1 MALSGLSERMTDTV
15 RLCAVQAA
23 PALFDKQASLD
34 IALEWIERAA
44 KEKPDVIAFG
54 EAWLPGYPFFI
65 DSPLS
70 DTWWAA
76 ASELLKNG
84 VRLDGPEVEALCKA
98 AKRAG
103 SDLVIGVNELDP
115 QTEATL
121 YCTMLTIG
129 RDGKVLNRH
138 RKLKPT
144 HHERSVWG
152 DGDAKGLKPVQR
164 DWGRLSSLNCWEHNA
179 VLPAYALMAQ
189 GVDVH
194 VAAWPGREPAEAPS
208 QPVWARQLLLSRAFA
223 SQAGAW
229 VICSAGIRMEEHV
242 PERFQ
247 SLYEFDHNGGAAII
261 DPRGEVV
268 EGLLSDE
275 EGILVT
281 DADLALASACK
292 VASAPAGHYSR
303 PDLFRLEVDGREI
316 YPGDRG

>member
-1 MALSGLSERMTDTV
+1 M
-15 RLCAVQAA
+15 
-23 PALFDKQASLD
+23 
-34 IALEWIERAA
+34 
-44 KEKPDVIAFG
+44 
-54 EAWLPGYPFFI
+54 PGYPFCL

-70 DTWWAA
+70 DTWWQA

-84 VRLDGPEVEALCKA
+84 VRLDGPEVDALCKA

-129 RDGKVLNRH
+129 REGKVLNRH

-152 DGDAKGLKPVQR
+152 DGDAKGLKPVPR
-164 DWGRLSSLNCWEHNA
+164 SWGRLSSLNCWEHNA

-194 VAAWPGREPAEAPS
+194 VAAWPGREPEEAPS

-229 VICSAGIRMEEHV
+229 VICSAGIRMKKDV

-268 EGLLSDE
+268 AGILSDE
-275 EGILVT
+275 EGILVA
-281 DADLALASACK
+281 DADLALARACK
-292 VASAPAGHYSR
+292 VASDPAGHYSR
-303 PDLFRLEVDGREI
+303 PDLFRLEVDGQEI
-316 YPGDRG
+316 YPGNRG

>member
-1 MALSGLSERMTDTV
+1 MIRLST
-15 RLCAVQAA
+15 VQAA
-23 PALFDKQASLD
+23 PALFDKQASLE
-34 IALEWIERAA
+34 IALDWIDKAA
-44 KEKPDVIAFG
+44 KDAPDVIAFG
-54 EAWLPGYPFFI
+54 EAWLPGYPFFV

-84 VRLDGPEVEALCKA
+84 VRLDGLEVEALCRA
-98 AKRAG
+98 AKRAKA
-103 SDLVIGVNELDP
+103 DLVIGVNELDP

-129 RDGKVLNRH
+129 REGKLLNRH

-164 DWGRLSSLNCWEHNA
+164 DWGRLSALNCWEHNA
-179 VLPAYALMAQ
+179 VLPGYTLMAQ

-194 VAAWPGREPAEAPS
+194 VAAWPGREPEEAPT

-229 VICSAGIRMEEHV
+229 VICSAGLRMKPHV

-261 DPRGEVV
+261 DPRGELVA
-268 EGLLSDE
+268 GLLRDE
-275 EGILVT
+275 EGILT
-281 DADLALASACK
+281 ADADLSLARACK
-292 VASAPAGHYSR
+292 VASDPAGHYSR
-303 PDLFRLEVDGREI
+303 PDLFRLEVDGCEI

>member
-1 MALSGLSERMTDTV
+1 MTDTV

-23 PALFDKQASLD
+23 PALFDKQASLQ
-34 IALEWIERAA
+34 IALNWIEKAA

-70 DTWWAA
+70 ETWWEAA
-76 ASELLKNG
+76 GDLLKNG
-84 VRLDGPEVEALCKA
+84 VLLDG
-98 AKRAG
+98 
-103 SDLVIGVNELDP
+103 DLVIGVNELDP
-115 QTEATL
+115 QTRATL

-129 RDGKVLNRH
+129 KDGRVLNRH
-138 RKLKPT
+138 RKIKPT

-152 DGDAKGLKPVQR
+152 DGDAKGLVPVQR

-179 VLPAYALMAQ
+179 VLPAYTLMAQ

-194 VAAWPGREPAEAPS
+194 VAAWPGREPEIAPT

-229 VICSAGIRMEEHV
+229 VICSAGLRMKQHV
-242 PERFQ
+242 PERYQ

-261 DPRGEVV
+261 DP
-268 EGLLSDE
+268 LPTL
-275 EGILVT
+275 ILPWH
-281 DADLALASACK
+281 
-292 VASAPAGHYSR
+292 AP
-303 PDLFRLEVDGREI
+303 VK
-316 YPGDRG
+316 

>member
-1 MALSGLSERMTDTV
+1 MTDIV
-15 RLCAVQAA
+15 RLCTVQAA
-23 PALFDKQASLD
+23 PAYFDKAASLET
-34 IALEWIERAA
+34 ALTWIDRAA
-44 KEKPDVIAFG
+44 KENPDVIAFG

-70 DTWWAA
+70 DVWWNA
-76 ASELLKNG
+76 ASELLANG
-84 VRLDGPEVEALCKA
+84 ILMDGPEVAALCKA
-98 AKRAG
+98 AKRAKA
-103 SDLVIGVNELDP
+103 DLVIGINELDP
-115 QTEATL
+115 QTRATL

-129 RDGKVLNRH
+129 RDGTVLNRH

-194 VAAWPGREPAEAPS
+194 VAAWPGREPETAPT

-229 VICSAGIRMEEHV
+229 VICSAGLRMKAHV

-247 SLYEFDHNGGAAII
+247 PLYEFDHNGGAAII

-268 EGLLSDE
+268 AGLLRDEEGLL
-275 EGILVT
+275 VA
-281 DADLALASACK
+281 DADLALARACK
-292 VASAPAGHYSR
+292 VASDPAGHYSR
-303 PDLFRLEVDGREI
+303 PDLFRLEVDGEEI
-316 YPGDRG
+316 YPGERG

>member
-1 MALSGLSERMTDTV
+1 MTDAV
-15 RLCAVQAA
+15 RLAAVQAA
-23 PALFDKQASLD
+23 PILFDKQASLEH
-34 IALEWIERAA
+34 ALAWIDKAA
-44 KEKPDVIAFG
+44 KEQPDVIAFG

-70 DTWWAA
+70 DTWWDA

-84 VRLDGPEVEALCKA
+84 VRLDGPEVKALCQA
-98 AKRAG
+98 AKRAKAE
-103 SDLVIGVNELDP
+103 LVIGVNELDP

-121 YCTMLTIG
+121 YCSMLTIG
-129 RDGKVLNRH
+129 RNGELLNRH

-152 DGDAKGLKPVQR
+152 DGDAKGLRPVPCE
-164 DWGRLSSLNCWEHNA
+164 WGRLSALNCWEHNA

-194 VAAWPGREPAEAPS
+194 IAAWPGREPDQAPS

-229 VICSAGIRMEEHV
+229 VVCSAGLRLQAHV

-247 SLYEFDHNGGAAII
+247 ALYEFDHNGGSAII

-268 EGLLSDE
+268 AGVLTDE
-275 EGILVT
+275 EGILVA
-281 DADLALASACK
+281 DADLALARACK
-292 VASAPAGHYSR
+292 VASDPAGHYSR